1 MIQRDVEGPPGYCL
15 RSEPTTSESQLLAEQ
30 VQAGGSGEAAVPEIK
45 QQNTFT

>member
-15 RSEPTTSESQLLAEQ
+15 RSEPRTSESQLLAET
-30 VQAGGSGEAAVPEIK
+30 ARNSGEAAVPEIK